1 SGFKQGDRV
10 PVTVRRGR
18 QTVNATLTLGAPDN
32 IVYRLEKLSDAP
44 PEALALR
51 AAWLRGDK
59 R

>member
-1 SGFKQGDRV
+1 V
-10 PVTVRRGR
+10 PVVLRRGP
-18 QTVNATLTLGAPDN
+18 QTVNATLSLDAPDN
-32 IVYRLEKLSDAP
+32 FTYRLEKMENAP